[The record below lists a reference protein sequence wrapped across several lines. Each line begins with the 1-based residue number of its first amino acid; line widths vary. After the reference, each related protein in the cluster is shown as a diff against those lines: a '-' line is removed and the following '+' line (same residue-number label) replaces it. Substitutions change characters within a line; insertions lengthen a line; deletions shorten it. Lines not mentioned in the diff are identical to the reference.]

1 MMTGTEVDLRLSELQ
16 AVVLAVG
23 EQAHATLGRAVE
35 ALVRRDTAA
44 ASAVIAGDD
53 VIEGQ
58 CAAVTTLSAQAIALP
73 QLSIGELR
81 TVLVALAL
89 VESVERIT
97 RHARDIAHVAATR
110 SVMCGDPLMR
120 PLSHLATLVQ
130 AQVQEAIGAYRSHDA
145 AWARDTRRRHREVE
159 DVYVHLVQALR
170 RQGGG
175 DDERALLR
183 VAHHLARISEHVLAM
198 CERVIAIG
206 RDEHAEAIADGDGRA
221 VVEPPVVMPC

>member
-1 MMTGTEVDLRLSELQ
+1 MMTGTEVELRMSELH

-58 CAAVTTLSAQAIALP
+58 CAAV
-73 QLSIGELR
+73 
-81 TVLVALAL
+81 
-89 VESVERIT
+89 
-97 RHARDIAHVAATR
+97 
-110 SVMCGDPLMR
+110 
-120 PLSHLATLVQ
+120 
-130 AQVQEAIGAYRSHDA
+130 
-145 AWARDTRRRHREVE
+145 
-159 DVYVHLVQALR
+159 R

-206 RDEHAEAIADGDGRA
+206 RDEYAEAIADGDGRA